1 MDYIYIFIRKTMV
14 IWKAGV
20 SLMILVLREARQVY
34 FIYTILLSF
43 LYCNYLNMSCMG
55 LSTIIDQFLIDG
67 RKLNKVHEHE
77 LLVIESTDDLP

>member
-1 MDYIYIFIRKTMV
+1 
-14 IWKAGV
+14 
-20 SLMILVLREARQVY
+20 
-34 FIYTILLSF
+34 
-43 LYCNYLNMSCMG
+43 MG